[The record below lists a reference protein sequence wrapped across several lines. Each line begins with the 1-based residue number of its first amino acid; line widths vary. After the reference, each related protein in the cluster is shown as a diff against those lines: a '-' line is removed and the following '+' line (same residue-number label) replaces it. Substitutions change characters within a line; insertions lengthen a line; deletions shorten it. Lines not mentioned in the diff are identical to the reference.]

1 MTKNKKGNK
10 EFAKKFVV
18 QSGKISAMIIKVLLV
33 AGFSTIDQILSP
45 HYVQRINYKK
55 LWNEPLFD
63 FSAEFKTPIQILKR
77 KSIYAGLYRL
87 KKQGLVSNSQDNW
100 SLTKEGKDFTQSFFK
115 LHSKYSKTK
124 LSETDDIKRIVI
136 FDIPEKNREK
146 RNWIRGE
153 LIYHEYK
160 PLQKSVWIGHRPL
173 LPQFIENIEFLD
185 LSEHVHIFSIKD
197 EGTI

>member
-115 LHSKYSKTK
+115 LHSKYSK
-124 LSETDDIKRIVI
+124 
-136 FDIPEKNREK
+136 
-146 RNWIRGE
+146 
-153 LIYHEYK
+153 
-160 PLQKSVWIGHRPL
+160 
-173 LPQFIENIEFLD
+173 
-185 LSEHVHIFSIKD
+185 
-197 EGTI
+197 